1 MNNELAE
8 LLLPNI
14 NKDTKYYEDK
24 YPKRNLKEDALVTRF
39 APSPTG
45 FVHMGSLFASFINS
59 VYAKQSGGVFF
70 LRIEDTDSL
79 RKVENGTE
87 SILRDLKAFGIYPDE
102 GVSIGGEYGPY
113 IQSERT
119 EIYQT
124 YVKELIK
131 KGYAYPCFLTSE
143 EEKEIKEEQELEK
156 KQIGI
161 YGHYAI
167 DRDLTIEEVK
177 DKIKQGLSYVIR
189 LKSTGNPNNYITF
202 NDLIKGEIKFPENN
216 LDYVLLK
223 KDKTPTYHLAH
234 IVDDHLM
241 RTNCVIRGDE
251 WLSSVPFHLQLS
263 QVLGFTPNN
272 YAHIAPITKKDNG
285 KVRKLSKRLDP
296 EAKVSYY
303 DELGIPIEAV
313 KLYLATIMNSNF
325 EQWYLENND
334 KSITDF
340 TFNFDKQAIGG
351 TLFDIDKLNNI
362 SKTYFSRKSGEEVYQ
377 ETLKYSKLFNI
388 DYYNILLN
396 NKDLMIKFL
405 NIEKDGAR
413 PRKDITKYSD
423 VKDEFSYAIDDIF
436 YKEKYSKYD
445 GNKIYDYSLV
455 MKYLETLDL
464 SVTNEVWFAGVKDF
478 CLDNNYAINN
488 KEYKAN
494 PNIYTGT
501 ISDFCEALRVIITGR
516 TKTPDLFSIMQI
528 LGKEKIIARVDF
540 YKKIVSK

>member
-494 PNIYTGT
+494 PTIYTGT